1 MKVTELIER
10 LKELPG
16 DAIVMD
22 FSDFAGGEVLDVK
35 YEPVS
40 QTVWVSKDMPESG
53 IQLDTILTPEKHL
66 AAILFAWQESDGV
79 HIHKDLRTALT
90 GAEADFDGV
99 EGY

>member
-1 MKVTELIER
+1 MRVSDLIDQ

-16 DAIVMD
+16 DAEVMD
-22 FSDFAGGEVLDVK
+22 YSGVGAPWNGTVK
-35 YEPVS
+35 YEECT
-40 QTVWVSKDMPESG
+40 QTVWLEDKPVAPKAPSRMDPER
-53 IQLDTILTPEKHL
+53 HL
-66 AAILFAWQESDGV
+66 AAILVAWQESDGV